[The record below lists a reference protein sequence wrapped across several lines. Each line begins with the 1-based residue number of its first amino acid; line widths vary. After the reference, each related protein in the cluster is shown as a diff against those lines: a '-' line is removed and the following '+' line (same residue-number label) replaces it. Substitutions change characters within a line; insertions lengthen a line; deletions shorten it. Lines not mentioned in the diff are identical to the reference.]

1 MAGDTDGGFVIF
13 SGSKLW
19 YSSKD
24 GLENTICK
32 PKITRSHNKIRDSAK
47 TKRNIE
53 FQLFEDIKNL
63 EKDQFWYSFFED
75 AAVGKFPR
83 NFKFINGILIYKNKN
98 KNTEIIVPETPLEAA
113 AFVKAFVYENAGI
126 ISPIDI
132 KEKKSIDDKHN
143 SETAAIEIDSWKQVK
158 NDKQQGILISIFI
171 QEVSEIYNLNLE
183 ERTKLFQKIK
193 LGLLSGYLNTTNIV
207 MENGIISFIEG
218 LEFDDINREFN
229 INTSLCKIVKAPKK
243 YNNSTNID
251 TTTTQLSG
259 NDNTESSSLIKLWTK
274 YINDINKKYK

>member
-1 MAGDTDGGFVIF
+1 MSGDTDGGFVIF

-32 PKITRSHNKIRDSAK
+32 PKITRVHNKIRDSAR

-53 FQLFEDIKNL
+53 FQLFEDIKNK

-75 AAVGKFPR
+75 AAVGKLPR
-83 NFKFINGILIYKNKN
+83 NFKFINGILSYKNKN
-98 KNTEIIVPETPLEAA
+98 KNTEITVPETPLEAA

-126 ISPIDI
+126 ISPLDM
-132 KEKKSIDDKHN
+132 KEKKAIDEKHN
-143 SETAAIEIDSWKQVK
+143 ADMASIEIDNWKQIK

-171 QEVSEIYNLNLE
+171 QEISEVYNLNLE
-183 ERTKLFQKIK
+183 ERAKLFQKIK
-193 LGLLSGYLNTTNIV
+193 LGLLSGYLNSTNIV

-218 LEFDDINREFN
+218 LEFDDISREFN
-229 INTSLCKIVKAPKK
+229 INTDLCKIVKVPKK
-243 YNNSTNID
+243 YNNATTLD
-251 TTTTQLSG
+251 TTNTQLTPQG
-259 NDNTESSSLIKLWTK
+259 TVESRSLLKSWNK

>member
-143 SETAAIEIDSWKQVK
+143 SENAAIEIDSWKQVK

-218 LEFDDINREFN
+218 LEFDEINREFN

-259 NDNTESSSLIKLWTK
+259 NDTTESSSLIKLWTK